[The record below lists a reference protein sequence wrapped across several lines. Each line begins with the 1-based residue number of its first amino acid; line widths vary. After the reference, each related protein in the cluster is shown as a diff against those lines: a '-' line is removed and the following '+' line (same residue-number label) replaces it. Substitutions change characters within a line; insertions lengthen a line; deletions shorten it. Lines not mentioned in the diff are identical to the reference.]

1 MTPHKPKFKLFRSSS
16 PANRCEYVGSV
27 TLATGEIL
35 ALEANVV
42 EHDRSDGT
50 KGKHFEGQVFPAG
63 HLTRQ
68 MLRSAKVDG
77 VLPDDLVAMMQSDEA
92 ARPFNDTLPVKL

>member
-1 MTPHKPKFKLFRSSS
+1 MAKPTFKLFKSTS
-16 PANRCEYVGSV
+16 PANRCQYVGSV
-27 TLATGEIL
+27 TLPDGTLL

-42 EHDRSDGT
+42 EHDRGDGT

-63 HLTRQ
+63 RLTLQ

-77 VLPDDLVAMMQSDEA
+77 DPNDLVTLMQAIDPDLNDKLPEA
-92 ARPFNDTLPVKL
+92 L